1 MTDER
6 EVFLKGLVALG
17 AVQQGGARGQLAA
30 LRELKLLVKE
40 KIAEVGNLARVESA
54 QENAN
59 ERISKGHPRWGVHM
73 THCYGLNY
81 DDHWGDG
88 KPTERYSCKYGEDHI
103 CPAALY
109 PDPWAE
115 WCKHEEEEKANN
127 PG

>member
-1 MTDER
+1 M
-6 EVFLKGLVALG
+6 G
-17 AVQQGGARGQLAA
+17 AVQQGGLQGQLDA
-30 LRELKLLVKE
+30 LYELKTLVKA
-40 KIAEVGNLARVESA
+40 KIADVSNLRRVELA
-54 QENAN
+54 HENAS
-59 ERISKGHPRWGVHM
+59 ERIPKTDPHWGVHM

-88 KPTERYSCKYGEDHI
+88 KPTERYACKYGDDHI

-115 WCKHEEEEKANN
+115 WCKHEEEEKANK